1 MDTLT
6 EDERSKLMSRIRA
19 KDTKPEMLV
28 RRIIFGLGYRYR
40 LHRPDLPGRP
50 DIVLSKS
57 KKAIF
62 INGCFWHLHAKCRN
76 VRMPKSRKN
85 YWLPK
90 LKKNRERDKATKAKL
105 HHLGWGTLILW
116 ECELKDLT
124 FVENRIKEFLKY

>member
-1 MDTLT
+1 
-6 EDERSKLMSRIRA
+6 
-19 KDTKPEMLV
+19 
-28 RRIIFGLGYRYR
+28 
-40 LHRPDLPGRP
+40 
-50 DIVLSKS
+50 
-57 KKAIF
+57 
-62 INGCFWHLHAKCRN
+62 
-76 VRMPKSRKN
+76 MPKSRKN